1 MATIFLQLKN
11 TPFAACEAWSK
22 VVKLGNHGYMT
33 REEAKTAAFIVLIL
47 TKLISCIY
55 EPLKAL
61 DVKVL
66 TAVKYLNSLNVLM
79 VVFPL
84 NVVPIGRQSNRDYV

>member
-1 MATIFLQLKN
+1 MI
-11 TPFAACEAWSK
+11 
-22 VVKLGNHGYMT
+22 
-33 REEAKTAAFIVLIL
+33 REVPKAAAFMVLIL
-47 TKLISCIY
+47 TKSIFCIY

-79 VVFPL
+79 VVFPR
-84 NVVPIGRQSNRDYV
+84 NVVPTVRLSC